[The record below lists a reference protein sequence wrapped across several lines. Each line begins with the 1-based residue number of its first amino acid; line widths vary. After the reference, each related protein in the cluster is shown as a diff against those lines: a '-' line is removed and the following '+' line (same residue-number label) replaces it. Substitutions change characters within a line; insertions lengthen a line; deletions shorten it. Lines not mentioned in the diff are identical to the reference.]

1 MTKKEL
7 RKMKNLVDPAEI
19 KRLKALQKDL
29 DARGYKLV
37 LVPADQAT
45 STEEGKRRALEF
57 DIVPKE
63 VGVKS

>member
-1 MTKKEL
+1 MTAKEFKKL
-7 RKMKNLVDPAEI
+7 KKLVAPNEI

-29 DARGYKLV
+29 DAKGYKLV
-37 LVPADQAT
+37 LVPAEQAT

-63 VGVKS
+63 AGIKS